1 MDLSGKIDVLEKE
14 RNTNFF
20 RHIWLSLEA
29 KQILT
34 LSSFADFECILK
46 SEYKP
51 TVYAP
56 TLEKNEYIFFSKCLL
71 RKESS
76 SVVHL

>member
-1 MDLSGKIDVLEKE
+1 MYWKKWETQISFVIYGCRWK
-14 RNTNFF
+14 RN
-20 RHIWLSLEA
+20 
-29 KQILT
+29 KMLT

-76 SVVHL
+76 QVVYL